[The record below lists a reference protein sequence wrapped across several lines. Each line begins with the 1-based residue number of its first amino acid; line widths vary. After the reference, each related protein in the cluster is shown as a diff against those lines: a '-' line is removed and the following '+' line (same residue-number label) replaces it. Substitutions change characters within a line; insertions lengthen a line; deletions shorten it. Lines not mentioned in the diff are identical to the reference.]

1 MKKSISAIML
11 IAALIIVFSACTKA
25 THSIR
30 ITNNY
35 TQAMTEVKINETSYG
50 AVAINATTDYKP
62 IDEGEFTITG
72 TGSSGFILS
81 GSGEVTGN
89 GKHKWT
95 LTIGSDGKLVKSE
108 D

>member
-30 ITNNY
+30 IKNNY
-35 TQAMTEVKINETSYG
+35 TQAMTDMKVNETSYG
-50 AVAINATTDYKP
+50 AIAIGATTDYKP
-62 IDEGEFTITG
+62 VDEGEFTISG
-72 TGSSGFILS
+72 TTSSGFPLS
-81 GSGEVTGN
+81 GSGKVTGN

-95 LTIGSDGKLVKSE
+95 MTIGADGKLALSE